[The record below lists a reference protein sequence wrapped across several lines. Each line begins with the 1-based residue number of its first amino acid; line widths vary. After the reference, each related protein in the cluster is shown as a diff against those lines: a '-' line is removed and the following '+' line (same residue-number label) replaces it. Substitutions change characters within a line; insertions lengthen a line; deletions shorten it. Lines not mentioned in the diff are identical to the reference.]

1 MAADISV
8 YPRCRSGIDKIN
20 VSGIHGLKFSH
31 QLPAL
36 AQLIFLMIVFRY
48 IKFVEG

>member
-20 VSGIHGLKFSH
+20 ISGIHGLKFSH